1 MCYTRTMLDSSN
13 SAANRTMLTPSL
25 RVWRTRALYGLLTVV
40 AVAGLP
46 AYVAPIINARFGE
59 GITPILWAYLGIYI
73 AFVALAL
80 APSLPES
87 TRVYGLLG
95 LVYANGIASLAR
107 LGLAGSGRLYLLVMP
122 IVASLLLGG
131 RAGYVSAAVS
141 LAVYG
146 AFTFLAGRGA
156 LDSLLT
162 QQTNPT
168 GLADWLE
175 AGFAFAVFLLVLAV
189 LVQQFSDLLVRA
201 LASQQRTSSELAST
215 ARTLR
220 EREEVL
226 VRQKD
231 TLAALHDTAVGVA
244 GARDV
249 QGLLTTLVE
258 RSVALVGA
266 AYGWLYLVDRERDE
280 LVAHV
285 GTGTFEK
292 RVGVRLKPGE
302 GLAGRIWAAARPMSV
317 DLYRYWE
324 GRSEAFEGDP
334 AGPAMGVPL
343 IVDGQVAGVIGL
355 TRLIYSAPFTADD
368 LEAMGRLAEL
378 AGILLANARLHTS
391 LEQELAARVE
401 AQSALQLAYQD
412 LERRVAERTA
422 ELAALHRQ
430 ERDRRAEAERSRRI
444 ADGLAEIV
452 GALNSQQSLE
462 KMLEFIVTHACR
474 MLRSDGAAIFRLE
487 PPGET
492 ESVMGVLAGCGVG
505 ERFIEAAAI
514 PSRGSIAGRV
524 LQERR
529 PIAVPNIRQQVSGMH
544 ADALLASYLE
554 RPEMQQLMDSFA
566 AMLLTPLI
574 VQDQPYGILALYYHD
589 VREFSDE
596 DTREAQSVA
605 DQAALA
611 IESAALREKAGEAAA
626 LDERNRLAREL
637 HDSVTQALYS
647 ITLYAE
653 AAARQVEANNHGA
666 VSDNLRALRDTSR
679 DALREMRLLI
689 HELRPPDLERVGLAA
704 ALRTRLQAVE
714 ARGGMRVQLVQ
725 DGDENLPVAAQQELY
740 RIAREAL
747 NNALKHARAS
757 TIEVHLSYGEKAAVL
772 TVRDDGTGFDVRTG
786 AEAGGMG
793 LQTMRDRAESL
804 GAQLEVHSRPGEGTA
819 VTVSLRWT

>member
-1 MCYTRTMLDSSN
+1 ML
-13 SAANRTMLTPSL
+13 APSL
-25 RVWRTRALYGLLTVV
+25 RVWRSRALYGLLTVV

-46 AYVAPIINARFGE
+46 AYVAPIINAWFGD

-73 AFVALAL
+73 ALVALAL

-141 LAVYG
+141 LVVYA
-146 AFTFLAGRGA
+146 AFTYLAGAGA
-156 LDSLLT
+156 LETLLA

-201 LASQQRTSSELAST
+201 LASQQKTSSELAST
-215 ARTLR
+215 ARTLKD
-220 EREEVL
+220 REEIL

-249 QGLLTTLVE
+249 QGLLSTLVE

-266 AYGWLYLVDRERDE
+266 AYGWLYLVDNEHGE

-285 GTGTFEK
+285 GTGSFEK
-292 RVGVRLKPGE
+292 HVGVRLKPGE
-302 GLAGRIWAAARPMSV
+302 GLAGRIWAGARPMSV
-317 DLYRYWE
+317 ELYRFWE

-334 AGPAMGVPL
+334 VGPAMGVPL
-343 IVDGQVAGVIGL
+343 FVDGQVAGVIGL
-355 TRLIYSAPFTADD
+355 TRLVYSAPFTGDE

-378 AGILLANARLHTS
+378 AGILLTNARLHTS

-401 AQSALQLAYQD
+401 AQNALQLAYQG
-412 LERRVAERTA
+412 LEVRVAERTA
-422 ELAALHRQ
+422 ELAALHSQ
-430 ERDRRAEAERSRRI
+430 ERVRRAEAERSRRI
-444 ADGLAEIV
+444 AGGLAEIV
-452 GALNSQQSLE
+452 AALNSRQSLRE
-462 KMLEFIVTHACR
+462 MLEFIVTHACR

-487 PPGET
+487 YPDDA
-492 ESVMGVLAGCGVG
+492 ESVMRVLAGCGVG
-505 ERFIEAAAI
+505 ERFIESAAI

-524 LQERR
+524 LQELR
-529 PIAVPNIRQQVSGMH
+529 PIPVPNIRQQLAGVN
-544 ADALLASYLE
+544 ADSLLTTYLD

-574 VQDQPYGILALYYHD
+574 VLDRPYGILALYYHD

-653 AAARQVEANNHGA
+653 AAARQVEASNHGA
-666 VSDNLRALRDTSR
+666 VADNLRALRDTSR

-714 ARGGMRVQLVQ
+714 ARGGMKAQLVQ
-725 DGDENLPVAAQQELY
+725 DGEENLPIAAQQELY

-757 TIEVHLSYGEKAAVL
+757 AIEVHLSYGEKAAVL
-772 TVRDDGTGFDVRTG
+772 TVRDDGAGFDVRTG

-793 LQTMRDRAESL
+793 LQTMRDRAENL
-804 GAQLEVHSRPGEGTA
+804 GAQLEIRSSPGAGTT
-819 VTVSLRWT
+819 VTASLRWN